1 MSDKI
6 FSITEQELLIKI
18 FDNVNELQK
27 NIVEYDNL
35 ITDRIVNLN
44 NYELLLKTI
53 NISEITNK
61 YLWNLILSYSGNHL
75 NELKK
80 LMKNNL

>member
-1 MSDKI
+1 MI
-6 FSITEQELLIKI
+6 EQELLIKI
-18 FDNVNELQK
+18 FDNVNELNK

-35 ITDRIVNLN
+35 INKKIVNLD

-53 NISEITNK
+53 NISEKTNK
-61 YLWNLILSYSGNHL
+61 YLWNLILLYSGNHL

-80 LMKNNL
+80 F

>member
-18 FDNVNELQK
+18 FDTVNELHK
-27 NIVEYDNL
+27 NIDAYENL
-35 ITDRIVNLN
+35 ITEKIVNLN

-53 NISEITNK
+53 NISEKTNK
-61 YLWNLILSYSGNHL
+61 YLWNLILLKSGTNL
-75 NELKK
+75 NELR
-80 LMKNNL
+80 KNNE

>member
-1 MSDKI
+1 M
-6 FSITEQELLIKI
+6 TEQELLIKI
-18 FDNVNELQK
+18 FDTVNELNK
-27 NIVEYDNL
+27 NIIEYNNL
-35 ITDRIVNLN
+35 ITEKIVNLN

-61 YLWNLILSYSGNHL
+61 YLWNLILLYSGNHL

-80 LMKNNL
+80 INEK

>member
-1 MSDKI
+1 M
-6 FSITEQELLIKI
+6 TEKELLIKI
-18 FDNVNELQK
+18 FDTVNELNK

-35 ITDRIVNLN
+35 INKKIVNLD

-53 NISEITNK
+53 NISEFCNK

-80 LMKNNL
+80 FNEK

>member
-18 FDNVNELQK
+18 FDNVNELNK
-27 NIVEYDNL
+27 NILEYDSL
-35 ITDRIVNLN
+35 ITEKIVNLD

-61 YLWNLILSYSGNHL
+61 YLWNLILLYSGNHL

-80 LMKNNL
+80 IDDK